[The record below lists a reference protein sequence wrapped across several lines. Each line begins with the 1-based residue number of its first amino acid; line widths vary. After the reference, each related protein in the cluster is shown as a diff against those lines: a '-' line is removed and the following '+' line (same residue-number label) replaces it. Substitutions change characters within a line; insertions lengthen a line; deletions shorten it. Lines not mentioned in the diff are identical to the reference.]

1 MRRAGDMNRLCRP
14 LWIAAAA
21 AGFAVG
27 CRQVGDAMIDYAERE
42 GKISSS
48 QARGSK
54 AAFHAG
60 LKYAQSHQDILPRQ
74 EFYIGRTVAAR
85 LFQRTPAYANDAAA
99 DYVTRVGL
107 TLAQVSDRPEV
118 YGGYHFAVVDAEE
131 PNAFT
136 CPAGLILLTRGAV
149 RLCETEDELAAVL
162 AHELSHAALKHPLQ
176 AIKDVNSI
184 PILGAEAMAEYAKDN
199 ERLKGLT
206 KTFGSCVDNI
216 MDAIYKTGYKPE
228 YEYQADAMAVEI
240 LDRAGYNSA
249 ALVQVLSRLPDDG
262 GQSATHPKAPER
274 IRRLNAIL
282 KTKVSGH
289 AIADVRTER
298 FIAVKN
304 NF

>member
-1 MRRAGDMNRLCRP
+1 MNRLCRP

-184 PILGAEAMAEYAKDN
+184 PILTAEALSEYAKDD

-206 KTFGSCVDNI
+206 KTFGSCVDGI
-216 MDAIYKTGYKPE
+216 MDAMYKTGYKPD
-228 YEYQADAMAVEI
+228 YEFAADAMAVEI
-240 LDRAGYNSA
+240 LARAGYDPG
-249 ALVQVLSRLPDDG
+249 ALGRVLGRMPAG
-262 GQSATHPKAPER
+262 KGQSATHPKAKDR
-274 IRRLNAIL
+274 IARVEKVLAAKGPAPAVEKARTWRFLAA
-282 KTKVSGH
+282 KTS
-289 AIADVRTER
+289 
-298 FIAVKN
+298 F
-304 NF
+304 